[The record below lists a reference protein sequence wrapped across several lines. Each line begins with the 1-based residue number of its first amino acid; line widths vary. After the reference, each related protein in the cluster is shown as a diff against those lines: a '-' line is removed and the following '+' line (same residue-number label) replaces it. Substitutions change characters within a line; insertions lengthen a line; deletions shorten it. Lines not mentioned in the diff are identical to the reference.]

1 MRPWDRLVSS
11 GTMSN
16 RPDRCLTR
24 LRKSGHFFISICSVT
39 AIAGAGAAAA
49 APSLLAINTA
59 NDRNVS
65 SNNTGGGGGS
75 SSSIPPCNIRLL
87 VGSILIPYLFLL
99 VSLFRSVG
107 LLAPSILSYSSSA
120 SCSCSGYF
128 SSACFLSL
136 SAPLGFESSGSFLNW
151 SYPYCSSFSSSS
163 FYSPQYSLQ
172 PYLLSIPSAP
182 APYPPFWRHLA
193 ASAAWLILISAFR
206 RLVVCWPLW
215 PAVGR
220 VNWGRSYGTKTRCSR
235 VVWNWALDGWSRFSL
250 LLLLLL
256 LCLPWRRARDRDM
269 RTWLAGVAL
278 ILVGRVKKSGRVSG
292 TLGRC
297 WCSKDILLSS
307 GLLVLLAG
315 PILLV
320 TANGSVG
327 LTPDSLNPW
336 LSNDGGLILRPPGNA
351 TNWMRSDG
359 ICTPHPPVEACRS
372 DRCPS
377 EGGSVDSGD
386 GSAYLSAFLQRESS
400 RLNPVNTVERV
411 KTNDKGNASQ
421 CLPYLQSGLQSE
433 CICSHGDGAKRID
446 TLRKYYLQHCY
457 HYNLWHVLSNTMR
470 EGIARSRQQCYAYL
484 DVITSL
490 DQLAAGFICQFEDI
504 IRRYDCAQSY
514 SQKSS
519 CHQCKVS
526 PYIKSNLRLLIYP
539 TLYIHE
545 TIILLTINRLSALVT
560 YFMLITFL

>member
-1 MRPWDRLVSS
+1 MWPWDRSVSS
-11 GTMSN
+11 EIMSN
-16 RPDRCLTR
+16 RPDRCLMR
-24 LRKSGHFFISICSVT
+24 HLSGHFFIPICSVI
-39 AIAGAGAAAA
+39 AIAGAAAA
-49 APSLLAINTA
+49 ATAPSLLATNTV
-59 NDRNVS
+59 NDHNS
-65 SNNTGGGGGS
+65 NNNTGSSRNS
-75 SSSIPPCNIRLL
+75 SSSIIPLSNIRLL

-107 LLAPSILSYSSSA
+107 LLAPSILSCSSSA
-120 SCSCSGYF
+120 SCSGFF
-128 SSACFLSL
+128 SLSCFLSPPPL
-136 SAPLGFESSGSFLNW
+136 PLPLPLPRPLPRPPLGFDSSFSLLNW
-151 SYPYCSSFSSSS
+151 SYLGYSSFSS
-163 FYSPQYSLQ
+163 FPCYSPQYSAAQ

-182 APYPPFWRHLA
+182 IPYPPFWRHLA
-193 ASAAWLILISAFR
+193 ASAAWLILISAFT
-206 RLVVCWPLW
+206 RLLVYWSLW
-215 PAVGR
+215 LGVGR
-220 VNWGRSYGTKTRCSR
+220 INWGRYGTQTGFPG
-235 VVWNWALDGWSRFSL
+235 VLWNWALGGCCRFSL

-256 LCLPWRRARDRDM
+256 LCLPWRCTYDRDM
-269 RTWLAGVAL
+269 RPWLAGVAL
-278 ILVGRVKKSGRVSG
+278 MLGSRVQKSFPG
-292 TLGRC
+292 TLGRY

-315 PILLV
+315 PSFMV
-320 TANGSVG
+320 TANGVLG

-351 TNWMRSDG
+351 TNWMRSKG
-359 ICTPHPPVEACRS
+359 ICSPHPPVEACRN

-377 EGGSVDSGD
+377 EGGGMDSGD

-400 RLNPVNTVERV
+400 RFNPVNSVERI
-411 KTNDKGNASQ
+411 KTNNKGNASQ
-421 CLPYLQSGLQSE
+421 CLPYLQSGSQSE
-433 CICSHGDGAKRID
+433 CICAHGDGAKRID

-457 HYNLWHVLSNTMR
+457 DYNLWHVLSNTMR

-526 PYIKSNLRLLIYP
+526 LIETNQSNPTSQSTLTP
-539 TLYIHE
+539 TL
-545 TIILLTINRLSALVT
+545 TIDAHSV
-560 YFMLITFL
+560 